1 MYNENASRSFRE
13 AIRPGLLPKYCN
25 SAFMVTAS
33 SPNINGHWGTFRQ
46 LLLLLKAQNFLCAFK
61 TSFLSLQ
68 QVSLFYT
75 FPRHKKSARQRKKV
89 VVNKC
94 CAALSI
100 ALLANLFY
108 RALALL
114 HFVPT
119 LKSRYELSPQR
130 KIKFTFLPIFI
141 AQTCF

>member
-1 MYNENASRSFRE
+1 MQIDSRDSGTFRE
-13 AIRPGLLPKYCN
+13 AVRPSLLSQSIALVVK
-25 SAFMVTAS
+25 A

-46 LLLLLKAQNFLCAFK
+46 LLLLWRQSFYVLLKQVFSLYNRFLFFIHFHD
-61 TSFLSLQ
+61 T
-68 QVSLFYT
+68 
-75 FPRHKKSARQRKKV
+75 KKVRGSEKKV

-130 KIKFTFLPIFI
+130 KIKFTFLPILI
-141 AQTCF
+141 A